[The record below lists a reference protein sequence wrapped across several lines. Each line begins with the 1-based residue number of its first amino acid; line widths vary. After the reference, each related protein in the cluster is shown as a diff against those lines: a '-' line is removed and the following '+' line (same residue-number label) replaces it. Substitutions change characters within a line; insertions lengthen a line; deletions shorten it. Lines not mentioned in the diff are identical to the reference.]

1 MVPTSLLAA
10 ALGLAVLWLA
20 VRVLISLVFRSQSV
34 VTVVQVVGEGVRL
47 ILNAVVV
54 VGAYAV
60 VRRLA
65 PAAALGDVL
74 GTGGAVVGNALATTL
89 LATAG
94 LLAVTLAY
102 RVVLGDVHFREYA
115 PDGAVRRRRVA
126 IVLVLLG
133 LALYAEA
140 VVADVVPTGQLGL
153 PVLALALWGGVY
165 APLTLDRRVLPLNP
179 TEVRTANDDERA
191 RIERAYDRFDRSP
204 PESIVVDTGSRIG
217 SSVAALGHGSLRA
230 LVVEQSFLDESDDE
244 QLAVALA
251 GAVAVADRR
260 YHEFTAWGVTLSA
273 VVLAVLGYALAG
285 LLAPIYAFA
294 ATLAWLPGTALLF
307 VGTRRAVYGGDEF
320 AAEYLGRTATC
331 ETYAQL
337 GEELDARERTWSD
350 HPILVRVEPYLTAQP
365 PIDLR
370 LERIGCDAGTVADAP
385 GTPDAQPLLPDERS
399 YAWLLVVSPLVV
411 VLASLLA
418 LPLARWLAEVGVL
431 ASYRGRQTA
440 LDTTM
445 SRYSAYAVLLTGL
458 LAPLGVYL
466 DRRRDG
472 GYVPSRLYYT
482 TLVPFLNAIVALV
495 YAIQRFR
502 HWTPE
507 TAGREAAD

>member
-1 MVPTSLLAA
+1 MSTTLLVAA
-10 ALGLAVLWLA
+10 IGLAVLWLA
-20 VRVLISLVFRSQSV
+20 ARVLITLVFRSQSV
-34 VTVVQVVGEGVRL
+34 VTAAQVAGEGVRL
-47 ILNAVVV
+47 LLNAVVV
-54 VGAYAV
+54 VGAYAL
-60 VRRLA
+60 VRRFD
-65 PAAALGDVL
+65 PAAALGDAL
-74 GTGGAVVGNALATTL
+74 GAGAAVVGNALATTI

-94 LLAVTLAY
+94 LLAVTFAS
-102 RVVLGDVHFREYA
+102 RAVLGDVHFREYA

-140 VVADVVPTGQLGL
+140 AVADLVPGGLLGL
-153 PVLALALWGGVY
+153 PVVAVALWGGVY
-165 APLTLDRRVLPLNP
+165 APLTLDRRVLPLTP
-179 TEVRTANDDERA
+179 TEVRIPNEDERA

-204 PESIVVDTGSRIG
+204 PDPVVVDTGSRIG
-217 SSVAALGHGSLRA
+217 SSVAALGQGSLRA
-230 LVVEQSFLDESDDE
+230 LVVERSFLDASDDE

-251 GAVAVADRR
+251 QAEAAADRW

-273 VVLAVLGYALAG
+273 VVLAVLGYTLAG
-285 LLAPIYAFA
+285 LVAPIYGFA
-294 ATLAWLPGTALLF
+294 VTLAWLPGTALLF

-320 AAEYLGRTATC
+320 AADYLGRTATC

-337 GEELDARERTWSD
+337 GEELDARRRTWSE
-350 HPILVRVEPYLTAQP
+350 HPVLTRVEPYLTAQP

-370 LERIGCDAGTVADAP
+370 LERIGCDAGTVANAP
-385 GTPDAQPLLPDERS
+385 ATPDAQPLLPGERT

-411 VLASLLA
+411 VLASLVA
-418 LPLARWLAEVGVL
+418 LPLLGRWLAEIGVL
-431 ASYRGRQTA
+431 ASYQGRQEA
-440 LDTTM
+440 LYATI
-445 SRYSAYAVLLTGL
+445 SRYSAYVVLLTGL

-472 GYVPSRLYYT
+472 GYVPSRLYYA
-482 TLVPFLNAIVALV
+482 TLVPFLNAVVALV

-507 TAGREAAD
+507 IAGGEAAD

>member
-1 MVPTSLLAA
+1 MVSTPLLGAA
-10 ALGLAVLWLA
+10 IGLALLWLA
-20 VRVLISLVFRSQSV
+20 ARILITLVFRSQSLITAV
-34 VTVVQVVGEGVRL
+34 LVLGEGVRL
-47 ILNAVVV
+47 IANAAVVV
-54 VGAYAV
+54 GTYVV
-60 VRRLA
+60 VRRFS
-65 PAAALGDVL
+65 PAGGLGDAF
-74 GTGGAVVGNALATTL
+74 GTSVAVVGNAVVTTVLATV
-89 LATAG
+89 G
-94 LLAVTLAY
+94 LLIVTFVA
-102 RVVLGDVHFREYA
+102 RAVLGDVHFREYA

-140 VVADVVPTGQLGL
+140 VVADLVSTGMLGL

-179 TEVRTANDDERA
+179 TEVRIADGDERA

-204 PESIVVDTGSRIG
+204 PDPIVVDTGNRIG

-230 LVVEQSFLDESDDE
+230 LVVELSFLDASDDD

-251 GAVAVADRR
+251 QADAVADRR
-260 YHEFTAWGVTLSA
+260 YHECTAWGVTLSA
-273 VVLAVLGYALAG
+273 VVLAVLGYALVG
-285 LLAPIYAFA
+285 LVAPIYALV
-294 ATLAWLPGTALLF
+294 ATLAWFPGTALLF
-307 VGTRRAVYGGDEF
+307 VWTRRAVYGGDEF
-320 AAEYLGRTATC
+320 AADHLGRTATC

-337 GEELDARERTWSD
+337 GEELDARRRTWSE
-350 HPILVRVEPYLTAQP
+350 HPILSRVEPYMTAQP

-370 LERIGCDAGTVADAP
+370 LQRIGCDAATVADAP
-385 GTPDAQPLLPDERS
+385 ATPDDQPLFPGERS
-399 YAWLLVVSPLVV
+399 YGWLLAVSPLVIV
-411 VLASLLA
+411 VASLVA
-418 LPLARWLAEVGVL
+418 LPLARWLAEIGVL
-431 ASYRGRQTA
+431 ASYQGRQAA

-482 TLVPFLNAIVALV
+482 TLVPFLNAVVALV

-507 TAGREAAD
+507 IASRETAD